1 MTNKTLYAVIIGD
14 MINSKKIPN
23 RQEAQRELQ
32 NVLDKMNSKYNE
44 AIASKFTITRGD
56 EFQCLIKEDSI
67 HLIPEIIDRI
77 SFQFTYPVRFGIA
90 LGTIESDLNPN
101 QCIGMFGQAFTL
113 AEMAIEA
120 AKQKKKNDYGLNV
133 VRYDLAYT
141 PYHAPVNALNASS
154 AFIASM
160 WTTGQR
166 EILEILLENDIY
178 DEDFSQIELAKL
190 LNKDSGNINRRVKSS
205 GIKIYLRNK
214 KEIGKLLKLAA
225 QELKGE
231 HK

>member
-14 MINSKKIPN
+14 IINSKKTPN
-23 RQEAQRELQ
+23 RQEAQKELQ
-32 NVLDKMNSKYNE
+32 SVLNEMNSKYNE
-44 AIASKFTITRGD
+44 SIASKFTITRGD

-113 AEMAIEA
+113 AELAIEA

-133 VRYDLAYT
+133 VQYDLAYT

-166 EILEILLENDIY
+166 EILEVLLENDIY

-214 KEIGKLLKLAA
+214 KEISKLLRLAA
-225 QELKGE
+225 QELKGD
-231 HK
+231 KK

>member
-101 QCIGMFGQAFTL
+101 QCIGMFGQALTL
-113 AEMAIEA
+113 AEMSIEA

-190 LNKDSGNINRRVKSS
+190 LNKDSGNINRRVK
-205 GIKIYLRNK
+205 
-214 KEIGKLLKLAA
+214 
-225 QELKGE
+225 
-231 HK
+231 

>member
-1 MTNKTLYAVIIGD
+1 MTDKTLYAAIVGDIIS
-14 MINSKKIPN
+14 SKKIPN
-23 RQEAQRELQ
+23 RQEAQKELQ
-32 NVLDKMNSKYNE
+32 SVLNEINSKYKE
-44 AIASKFTITRGD
+44 AIASKFTIVRGD
-56 EFQCLIKEDSI
+56 DFQGLIKEDFV
-67 HLIPEIIDRI
+67 HLVPEIIDRI
-77 SFQFTYPVRFGIA
+77 SFRFNYPLRFGTA
-90 LGTIESDLNPN
+90 LGTIGSDLNPN
-101 QCIGMFGQAFTL
+101 QCIGMFGEVFLFAEL
-113 AEMAIEA
+113 AIDA

-141 PYHAPVNALNASS
+141 SYHAPVNALNASC

-166 EILEILLENDIY
+166 EILKVLLENDIY
-178 DEDFSQIELAKL
+178 DEDFSQAELAKL

-214 KEIGKLLKLAA
+214 KEISKLLRLTA

-231 HK
+231 QK

>member
-1 MTNKTLYAVIIGD
+1 MTDKTLYAAIVGD

-141 PYHAPVNALNASS
+141 PYHAPVNALNASC

-166 EILEILLENDIY
+166 EILKVLLENDIY
-178 DEDFSQIELAKL
+178 DEDFSQAELAKL

-214 KEIGKLLKLAA
+214 KEISKLLKLAA

-231 HK
+231 

>member
-1 MTNKTLYAVIIGD
+1 MADKTTLYAAIVGD
-14 MINSKKIPN
+14 IVGSKKIPN
-23 RQEAQRELQ
+23 RQEAQKELQ
-32 NVLDKMNSKYNE
+32 SVLDEINSKYKE
-44 AIASKFTITRGD
+44 AVASKFTIVRGD
-56 EFQCLIKEDSI
+56 DFQGLIKEDFV
-67 HLIPEIIDRI
+67 HLVPEIIDRI
-77 SFQFTYPVRFGIA
+77 SFQFNYPLRFGTA
-90 LGTIESDLNPN
+90 LGTIGSDLNAQ
-101 QCIGMFGQAFTL
+101 QCIGMFGEAFFFAEL
-113 AEMAIEA
+113 AIDA

-141 PYHAPVNALNASS
+141 SYHGPVNALNASC

-166 EILEILLENDIY
+166 EILEVLLENDIY

-214 KEIGKLLKLAA
+214 KEISKLLKLAA

-231 HK
+231 

>member
-154 AFIASM
+154 VFIASM

-166 EILEILLENDIY
+166 EILKVLLENDIY
-178 DEDFSQIELAKL
+178 DEYFSQIELAKL

-231 HK
+231 RK

>member
-101 QCIGMFGQAFTL
+101 QCISMFGQAFTL

-141 PYHAPVNALNASS
+141 PYHAPVNALNASC

-166 EILEILLENDIY
+166 EILKVLLENDIY
-178 DEDFSQIELAKL
+178 DEDFSQAELAKL

-214 KEIGKLLKLAA
+214 KEISKLLKLAA

-231 HK
+231 LK

>member
-14 MINSKKIPN
+14 IINSKKIPN
-23 RQEAQRELQ
+23 RQEAQKELQ
-32 NVLDKMNSKYNE
+32 SVLNEINSKYNE
-44 AIASKFTITRGD
+44 AISSKFTITRGD

-90 LGTIESDLNPN
+90 LGTIESEINPK

-113 AEMAIEA
+113 AELAIEA

-133 VRYDLAYT
+133 VQYDLAYT

-166 EILEILLENDIY
+166 EILKVLLENDIY
-178 DEDFSQIELAKL
+178 DEYFSQIELAKL

-214 KEIGKLLKLAA
+214 KEISKLLRLTA

-231 HK
+231 RK

>member
-1 MTNKTLYAVIIGD
+1 MTDKTLYAAIVGDIIS
-14 MINSKKIPN
+14 SKKIPN
-23 RQEAQRELQ
+23 RQEAQKELQ
-32 NVLDKMNSKYNE
+32 SVLDETNSKYNE
-44 AIASKFTITRGD
+44 AITSKFTITRGNK
-56 EFQCLIKEDSI
+56 FQGLIKEDFI

-77 SFQFTYPVRFGIA
+77 LFQFNYPVRFGVA
-90 LGTIESDLNPN
+90 LGTVEAEINPK

-113 AEMAIEA
+113 AELAIEA
-120 AKQKKKNDYGLNV
+120 AKQKKKNDYDLNV
-133 VRYDLAYT
+133 VQYDLAYT
-141 PYHAPVNALNASS
+141 PYHAPINALNASS

-166 EILEILLENDIY
+166 EILEVLLENDIY
-178 DEDFSQIELAKL
+178 DENFSQIELAKL

-214 KEIGKLLKLAA
+214 REIGKLLKLAA

-231 HK
+231 RK

>member
-14 MINSKKIPN
+14 IINSKKIPN
-23 RQEAQRELQ
+23 RQEAQKELQ
-32 NVLDKMNSKYNE
+32 SVLDEMNSKYNE

-56 EFQCLIKEDSI
+56 EFQCLIKEDFI

-77 SFQFTYPVRFGIA
+77 LFRFAYPVRFGIA
-90 LGTIESDLNPN
+90 LGTIGSDFNPN

-113 AEMAIEA
+113 AELAIEA

-133 VRYDLAYT
+133 VQYDLAYT
-141 PYHAPVNALNASS
+141 PYHAPVNALNASC

-166 EILEILLENDIY
+166 EILKVLLENDIY
-178 DEDFSQIELAKL
+178 DEDFSQAELAKL

-214 KEIGKLLKLAA
+214 KEISKLLRLAA

-231 HK
+231 RK

>member
-1 MTNKTLYAVIIGD
+1 MVDKTTLYAAIVGDIIS
-14 MINSKKIPN
+14 SKKIPN
-23 RQEAQRELQ
+23 RQEAQKELQ
-32 NVLDKMNSKYNE
+32 SVLNEINSKYKK
-44 AIASKFTITRGD
+44 AIASKFTIVRG
-56 EFQCLIKEDSI
+56 EDFV
-67 HLIPEIIDRI
+67 HLVPEIIDRI
-77 SFQFTYPVRFGIA
+77 SFQFNYPLRFGTA
-90 LGTIESDLNPN
+90 LGTIGSDLNAQ
-101 QCIGMFGQAFTL
+101 QCIGMFGEAFFFAEL
-113 AEMAIEA
+113 AIDA

-141 PYHAPVNALNASS
+141 PYHAPVNALNASC

-166 EILEILLENDIY
+166 EILKILLENDIY
-178 DEDFSQIELAKL
+178 DEDFSQAELAKL

-214 KEIGKLLKLAA
+214 KEISKLLRLTA

-231 HK
+231 QK

>member
-1 MTNKTLYAVIIGD
+1 MTDKTLYAAVVGDIIS
-14 MINSKKIPN
+14 SKKIPN
-23 RQEAQRELQ
+23 RQEVQKELQ
-32 NVLDKMNSKYNE
+32 SVLDEINSKYKE
-44 AIASKFTITRGD
+44 AIASKFTIVRGD
-56 EFQCLIKEDSI
+56 DFQGLIKEDFV
-67 HLIPEIIDRI
+67 HLVPEIIDRI
-77 SFQFTYPVRFGIA
+77 SFQFNYPLRFGAA
-90 LGTIESDLNPN
+90 LGTIGTDLNPN
-101 QCIGMFGQAFTL
+101 QCIGMFGEAFFFAEL
-113 AEMAIEA
+113 AIDA

-133 VRYDLAYT
+133 VQYDLAYT

-166 EILEILLENDIY
+166 EILEALLKNNIY
-178 DEDFSQIELAKL
+178 DEDFSQAELAKL

-214 KEIGKLLKLAA
+214 KEISKLLRLTA

-231 HK
+231 QK

>member
-1 MTNKTLYAVIIGD
+1 MTDKTLYAAIVGDIIS
-14 MINSKKIPN
+14 SKKIPN
-23 RQEAQRELQ
+23 RQEAQKELQ
-32 NVLDKMNSKYNE
+32 SVLDEINLKYNE
-44 AIASKFTITRGD
+44 SIASKFTITRGD

-77 SFQFTYPVRFGIA
+77 SFQFIYPVRFGIA
-90 LGTIESDLNPN
+90 LGKIESDLNPN

-113 AEMAIEA
+113 AELAIEA

-133 VRYDLAYT
+133 VQYDLAYT

-166 EILEILLENDIY
+166 EILKVLLENDIY
-178 DEDFSQIELAKL
+178 DEYFSQIELAKL

-231 HK
+231 YK

>member
-1 MTNKTLYAVIIGD
+1 MTDKTLYAVIIGD

-23 RQEAQRELQ
+23 RQEAQKELQ
-32 NVLDKMNSKYNE
+32 GVLDKMNSKYNE

-231 HK
+231 RK

>member
-231 HK
+231 RK

>member
-1 MTNKTLYAVIIGD
+1 MTDKTLYAAIVGD
-14 MINSKKIPN
+14 IINSKKIPN
-23 RQEAQRELQ
+23 RQEAQKELQ
-32 NVLDKMNSKYNE
+32 SVLNEINSKYKE
-44 AIASKFTITRGD
+44 AITSKFTIVRGD
-56 EFQCLIKEDSI
+56 DFQGLIKEDFV
-67 HLIPEIIDRI
+67 HLVPEIIDRI
-77 SFQFTYPVRFGIA
+77 SFQFNYPLRFGTA
-90 LGTIESDLNPN
+90 LGTIGSDLNPN
-101 QCIGMFGQAFTL
+101 QCIGMFGQVFLL
-113 AEMAIEA
+113 AELAIDA
-120 AKQKKKNDYGLNV
+120 TKQKKKNDYGLNV
-133 VRYDLAYT
+133 VQYDLAYT
-141 PYHAPVNALNASS
+141 LYHAPVNALNASS

-166 EILEILLENDIY
+166 EILKVLLKNDIY

-231 HK
+231 RK

>member
-1 MTNKTLYAVIIGD
+1 MTDKTLYVAIVGD
-14 MINSKKIPN
+14 IINSKKIPN
-23 RQEAQRELQ
+23 RQEAQKELQ
-32 NVLDKMNSKYNE
+32 RVLKEINSKYKE
-44 AIASKFTITRGD
+44 AIASKFTIVRGD
-56 EFQCLIKEDSI
+56 DFQGLIKEDFV
-67 HLIPEIIDRI
+67 HLVPEIIDRI

-101 QCIGMFGQAFTL
+101 QCIGMFGEAFTL

-133 VRYDLAYT
+133 VQYDLVYT
-141 PYHAPVNALNASS
+141 PYHAPVNALNASC

-166 EILEILLENDIY
+166 EILEVLLENDIY

-214 KEIGKLLKLAA
+214 KQIGNLLRLAA

-231 HK
+231 RK

>member
-160 WTTGQR
+160 WTIGQR
-166 EILEILLENDIY
+166 EILKVLLENDIY
-178 DEDFSQIELAKL
+178 DEYFSQIELAKL

-231 HK
+231 RK

>member
-1 MTNKTLYAVIIGD
+1 
-14 MINSKKIPN
+14 
-23 RQEAQRELQ
+23 
-32 NVLDKMNSKYNE
+32 
-44 AIASKFTITRGD
+44 
-56 EFQCLIKEDSI
+56 
-67 HLIPEIIDRI
+67 
-77 SFQFTYPVRFGIA
+77 
-90 LGTIESDLNPN
+90 
-101 QCIGMFGQAFTL
+101 MFGEAFFFAEL
-113 AEMAIEA
+113 AIDA

-154 AFIASM
+154 SFIASM

-166 EILEILLENDIY
+166 EILEVLLENDIY

-214 KEIGKLLKLAA
+214 REIGKLLKLAA

-231 HK
+231 

>member
-166 EILEILLENDIY
+166 EILKVLLKNDIY

-231 HK
+231 RK

>member
-14 MINSKKIPN
+14 IINSKKIPN
-23 RQEAQRELQ
+23 RQEAQKELQ
-32 NVLDKMNSKYNE
+32 SVLNEINSKYNE
-44 AIASKFTITRGD
+44 AISSKFTITRGD

-77 SFQFTYPVRFGIA
+77 LFQFTYPVRFGIA
-90 LGTIESDLNPN
+90 LGTIESEINPK

-113 AEMAIEA
+113 AELAIEA
-120 AKQKKKNDYGLNV
+120 AKQKKKNDYDLNV
-133 VRYDLAYT
+133 VQYDLAYT

-166 EILEILLENDIY
+166 EILKVLLENDIY
-178 DEDFSQIELAKL
+178 DEYFSQIELAKL

-231 HK
+231 

>member
-120 AKQKKKNDYGLNV
+120 AKQKKQNDYGLNV

-231 HK
+231 RK